1 MNFEQLFASRAH
13 CMKTSAVREFFKLT
27 EQPDVMSFAGGFP
40 SADFFP
46 MAKVREVMLELLDA
60 KVKRHCSM
68 ALQKATVNCALCGRE
83 NDP

>member
-46 MAKVREVMLELLDA
+46 MAKVREVMLELLDEEG
-60 KVKRHCSM
+60 KE
-68 ALQKATVNCALCGRE
+68 ALQYGATEGYGKLRRYVAE
-83 NDP
+83 KMT